1 VKQLATTKLSLPKVN
16 AALRKTTEALA
27 SEVTSPTNEPP
38 QWSEFEWR
46 IAKAVAS
53 MQGIASLLWGT
64 IRWQSPA
71 RWRQFLEQQRDH
83 ILRRQHRISQLL
95 ELIDVTARREGVAT
109 MALKG
114 AALHAAGVYQ
124 AGERPMA
131 DIDLLVR
138 PSDQQAMLRLLEGL
152 DYSITTTDWRH
163 QALMP
168 RIQSPHATLGE
179 HADNPIRIE
188 LHTRI
193 MELLPVS
200 AVDITSFVLPREMH
214 AGLNAYPCDVAL
226 MMHLLLHA
234 AGSMRS
240 RALRLVQLHD
250 IARLAARFS
259 AADWEQL
266 RTARLDAGL
275 WWVAPPLILTARY
288 YAGVIPHSLLAQV
301 ESKCP
306 WLLAKL
312 SRGHGLMALSWSNI
326 RIQAFPGIEWARTP
340 REALRFALSRIWPSR
355 AALHDLEVY
364 SKQNPRTAAI
374 PWYGISHGARIVRW
388 VFSRPPRVQS
398 MLAIRAALEQDWND
412 PL

>member
-1 VKQLATTKLSLPKVN
+1 MKQLATTKLSLPKLN
-16 AALRKTTEALA
+16 AALHKTTEALA
-27 SEVTSPTNEPP
+27 SELTFPTNEPP
-38 QWSEFEWR
+38 HWSEFEWR

-53 MQGIASLLWGT
+53 MQGIASLLLGT

-71 RWRQFLEQQRDH
+71 SWRLFLEQQRDH

-95 ELIDVTARREGVAT
+95 ELIDLTARRDGIAA
-109 MALKG
+109 MPLKG

-138 PSDQQAMLRLLEGL
+138 ESDQQSMLRLLESL
-152 DYSITTTDWRH
+152 DYSITTTDRRH

-168 RIQSPHATLGE
+168 RIQRPHATLGE

-193 MELLPVS
+193 REPLPIRE
-200 AVDITSFVLPREMH
+200 VDITSYLLTREMH
-214 AGLNAYPCDVAL
+214 AGLNAYPCDAAL
-226 MMHLLLHA
+226 MMHLLLHT

-240 RALRLVQLHD
+240 RALRQVQLHD

-266 RTARLDAGL
+266 RTARLDGGL

-301 ESKCP
+301 ERKCP
-306 WLLAKL
+306 WLLTRL
-312 SRGHGLMALSWSNI
+312 SRRHGLMALSWSNV
-326 RIQAFPGIEWARTP
+326 RIAAFPGIEWSRTP
-340 REALRFALSRIWPSR
+340 REALRFAHSRIWPSR
-355 AALHDLEVY
+355 EALHDLEVY

-388 VFSRPPRVQS
+388 IFSRPPRVQS
-398 MLAIRAALEQDWND
+398 MLSIRAALEQDWD
-412 PL
+412 